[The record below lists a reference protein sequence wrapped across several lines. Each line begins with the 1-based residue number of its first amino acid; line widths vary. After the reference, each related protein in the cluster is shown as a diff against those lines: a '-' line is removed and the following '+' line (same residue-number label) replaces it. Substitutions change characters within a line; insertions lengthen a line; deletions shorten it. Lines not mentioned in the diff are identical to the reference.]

1 MKLSLFLLD
10 FNLFRIKYHQWFLF
24 AIKVGLKA
32 MIQKKENFIPIEWL
46 VRDASDTYY
55 NCGDPD
61 FKGFRK
67 VHIFEKLKNERE
79 IKKLSERL
87 IHELETFRGK
97 DPESLTASETEEL
110 KKAITSYILELDNRK
125 LFFDKPFLGFF
136 LEKGYMESA
145 EDFLDEV
152 KLEDSDLKPEEV
164 FQAIRNVWIMN
175 SLQLFWG
182 IPLRMTPSV
191 YAYSML
197 YPYTDNFLDSSE
209 VSKEDKARFN
219 ERLTRVINGE
229 RVESSDPHEE
239 RVFELIGKIG
249 TEFHRDSYPSV
260 YESIGLIQKA
270 QIESMKQD
278 QKKTMAADEIIP
290 ISLFK
295 GGASV
300 LADAF
305 LVKGELDQEETR
317 FAFGYGSF
325 LQLLDDLQ
333 DAESDRKEGHQT
345 IFSMDDSSIDFDGRL
360 RRLISFIFRV
370 NEQVADD
377 DETKVLMKDVIRTC
391 TLMMVMEVV
400 GREPGFVSRGFYREL
415 ESYSKVRLPF
425 FMEYEKQMEKMI
437 ETLGI
442 GSNFS
447 QLMK

>member
-1 MKLSLFLLD
+1 
-10 FNLFRIKYHQWFLF
+10 
-24 AIKVGLKA
+24 
-32 MIQKKENFIPIEWL
+32 MIQKKENIIPIERL
-46 VRDASDTYY
+46 INEASETYDT
-55 NCGDPD
+55 CGNPD

-67 VHIFEKLKNERE
+67 VSLFEKLKNERE
-79 IKKLSERL
+79 IKKLSEHL
-87 IHELETFRGK
+87 MHELDPFHGK
-97 DPESLTASETEEL
+97 DPESLTASETEAL
-110 KKAITSYILELDNRK
+110 KKVITSYILELDDRK

-152 KLEDSDLKPEEV
+152 KLEDSDLEPLEV

-197 YPYTDNFLDSSE
+197 YPYTDNFLDSTE
-209 VSKEDKARFN
+209 VSREDKARFN

-229 RVESSDPHEE
+229 NVESSDPHES

-260 YESIGLIQKA
+260 YESVGLIQKA

-278 QKKTMAADEIIP
+278 QKKAMTADEIIP
-290 ISLFK
+290 ISIFK

-305 LVKGELDQEETR
+305 LVKGELDEEETR

-345 IFSMDDSSIDFDGRL
+345 IFSMGDRSADFDEKL
-360 RRLISFIFRV
+360 LKLISFIFKV
-370 NEQVADD
+370 NEQVAGD
-377 DETKVLMKDVIRTC
+377 DETKVVMKDVIRTC

-400 GREPGFVSRGFYREL
+400 GREPKVVSRGFYREL

-425 FMEYEKQMEKMI
+425 FMEYEKQMKSLV

-442 GSNFS
+442 GSNLS

>member
-1 MKLSLFLLD
+1 
-10 FNLFRIKYHQWFLF
+10 
-24 AIKVGLKA
+24 
-32 MIQKKENFIPIEWL
+32 MILMEEKIIPIEWL
-46 VRDASDTYY
+46 VSHASETYEK
-55 NCGDPD
+55 CGEPD
-61 FKGFRK
+61 FNGFRK
-67 VHIFEKLKNERE
+67 VIFFEKLRNERE

-87 IHELETFRGK
+87 IQKMEPFRGK
-97 DPESLTASETEEL
+97 DFESLTPSENDEL
-110 KKAITSYILELDNRK
+110 KRTITSYILELDERK

-136 LEKGYMESA
+136 LDKGYMESA

-197 YPYTDNFLDSSE
+197 YPYTDNFLDSTL
-209 VSKEDKARFN
+209 VSREDKARFN
-219 ERLTRVINGE
+219 ERLTRVIQGE
-229 RVESSDPHEE
+229 SIESSDPHES

-278 QKKTMAADEIIP
+278 KKKAMTSDEIIP

-305 LVKGELDQEETR
+305 LVKGELDEEEMS
-317 FAFGYGSF
+317 FAFGYGAF

-333 DAESDRKEGHQT
+333 DAETDRKDGHQT
-345 IFSMDDSSIDFDGRL
+345 IFSIGDRSSDFDARL
-360 RRLISFIFRV
+360 KKLISFIFKV
-370 NEQVADD
+370 NEEAVGDD
-377 DETKVLMKDVIRTC
+377 STKALMKDVIRTC

-400 GREPGFVSRGFYREL
+400 GREPGIVTKGFYREL
-415 ESYSKVRLPF
+415 ESYSKVRLTF
-425 FMEYEKQMEKMI
+425 FTEYEKQMRTLVEA
-437 ETLGI
+437 LGI
-442 GSNFS
+442 GNNLG
-447 QLMK
+447 QIMR

>member
-1 MKLSLFLLD
+1 MEEK
-10 FNLFRIKYHQWFLF
+10 I
-24 AIKVGLKA
+24 
-32 MIQKKENFIPIEWL
+32 IPIEWL
-46 VRDASDTYY
+46 VSHASETYEK
-55 NCGDPD
+55 CGEPD
-61 FKGFRK
+61 FNGFRK
-67 VHIFEKLKNERE
+67 VIFFEKLRNERE

-87 IHELETFRGK
+87 IQKMEPFRGK
-97 DPESLTASETEEL
+97 DFESLTPSENDEL
-110 KKAITSYILELDNRK
+110 KRTITSYILELDERK

-136 LEKGYMESA
+136 LDKGYMESA

-197 YPYTDNFLDSSE
+197 YPYTDNFLDSTL
-209 VSKEDKARFN
+209 VSREDKARFN
-219 ERLTRVINGE
+219 ERLTRVIQGE
-229 RVESSDPHEE
+229 SIESSDPHES

-278 QKKTMAADEIIP
+278 KKKAMTSDEIIP

-305 LVKGELDQEETR
+305 LVKGELDEEEMS
-317 FAFGYGSF
+317 FAFGYGAF

-333 DAESDRKEGHQT
+333 DAETDRKDGHQT
-345 IFSMDDSSIDFDGRL
+345 IFSIGDRSSDFDARL
-360 RRLISFIFRV
+360 KKLISFIFKV
-370 NEQVADD
+370 NEEAVGDD
-377 DETKVLMKDVIRTC
+377 STKALMKDVIRTC

-400 GREPGFVSRGFYREL
+400 GREPGIVTKGFYREL
-415 ESYSKVRLPF
+415 EAYSKVRLTF
-425 FMEYEKQMEKMI
+425 FTEYEKQMRTLL

-442 GSNFS
+442 GNNLG
-447 QLMK
+447 QIMR

>member
-1 MKLSLFLLD
+1 MEEK
-10 FNLFRIKYHQWFLF
+10 I
-24 AIKVGLKA
+24 
-32 MIQKKENFIPIEWL
+32 IPIEWL
-46 VRDASDTYY
+46 VSHASETYEK
-55 NCGDPD
+55 CGEPD
-61 FKGFRK
+61 FNGFRK
-67 VHIFEKLKNERE
+67 VNFFEKLRNERE

-87 IHELETFRGK
+87 IQKMGPFRGK
-97 DPESLTASETEEL
+97 DFESLTPSENDEL
-110 KKAITSYILELDNRK
+110 KRTITSYILELDERK

-136 LEKGYMESA
+136 LDKGYMESA

-197 YPYTDNFLDSSE
+197 YPYTDNFLDSTT
-209 VSKEDKARFN
+209 VSREEKARFN
-219 ERLTRVINGE
+219 ERLTRVIKGE
-229 RVESSDPHEE
+229 NIESSDPHES

-278 QKKTMAADEIIP
+278 KKKAMTSDEIIP
-290 ISLFK
+290 ISIFK

-305 LVKGELDQEETR
+305 LVKGELDEEEMS
-317 FAFGYGSF
+317 FAFGYGAF

-333 DAESDRKEGHQT
+333 DAETDRKDGHQT
-345 IFSMDDSSIDFDGRL
+345 IFSIGDRSSDFDARL
-360 RRLISFIFRV
+360 KKLISFIFRV
-370 NEQVADD
+370 NEEAVGDD
-377 DETKVLMKDVIRTC
+377 STKALMKDVIRTC

-400 GREPGFVSRGFYREL
+400 GREPGIVTKGFYREL
-415 ESYSKVRLPF
+415 ESYSKVRLTF
-425 FMEYEKQMEKMI
+425 FTEYEKQMRTLVEV
-437 ETLGI
+437 LGI
-442 GSNFS
+442 GNNLG
-447 QLMK
+447 QIMR

>member
-1 MKLSLFLLD
+1 
-10 FNLFRIKYHQWFLF
+10 
-24 AIKVGLKA
+24 
-32 MIQKKENFIPIEWL
+32 
-46 VRDASDTYY
+46 
-55 NCGDPD
+55 
-61 FKGFRK
+61 
-67 VHIFEKLKNERE
+67 
-79 IKKLSERL
+79 
-87 IHELETFRGK
+87 
-97 DPESLTASETEEL
+97 
-110 KKAITSYILELDNRK
+110 
-125 LFFDKPFLGFF
+125 
-136 LEKGYMESA
+136 MESA

-197 YPYTDNFLDSSE
+197 YPYTDNFLDSTT
-209 VSKEDKARFN
+209 VSREDKARFN
-219 ERLTRVINGE
+219 ERLTRVIQGE
-229 RVESSDPHEE
+229 SIESSDPHES

-278 QKKTMAADEIIP
+278 KKKAMTSDEIIP
-290 ISLFK
+290 ISIFK

-305 LVKGELDQEETR
+305 LVKGELDEEEMS
-317 FAFGYGSF
+317 FAFGYGAF

-333 DAESDRKEGHQT
+333 DAETDRKDGHQT
-345 IFSMDDSSIDFDGRL
+345 IFSIGDKISDFDANL
-360 RRLISFIFRV
+360 KKLISFIFKV
-370 NEQVADD
+370 NEEAVGDD
-377 DETKVLMKDVIRTC
+377 STKALMKDVIRTC

-400 GREPGFVSRGFYREL
+400 GREPGIVTKGFYREL
-415 ESYSKVRLPF
+415 EAYSKVRLTF
-425 FMEYEKQMEKMI
+425 FTEYEKQMRTLV

-442 GSNFS
+442 GNNLG
-447 QLMK
+447 QIMR

>member
-1 MKLSLFLLD
+1 MEEK
-10 FNLFRIKYHQWFLF
+10 I
-24 AIKVGLKA
+24 
-32 MIQKKENFIPIEWL
+32 IPIEWL
-46 VRDASDTYY
+46 VSHASETYEK
-55 NCGDPD
+55 CGEPD
-61 FKGFRK
+61 FSGFRK
-67 VHIFEKLKNERE
+67 VNFFEKLRNERE

-87 IHELETFRGK
+87 IKNLEPFRGK
-97 DPESLTASETEEL
+97 DSESLTPYENDEL
-110 KKAITSYILELDNRK
+110 KRTITEYILELDERK

-136 LEKGYMESA
+136 LDKGYMESA

-197 YPYTDNFLDSSE
+197 YPYTDNFLDSTT
-209 VSKEDKARFN
+209 VSREEKARFN
-219 ERLTRVINGE
+219 ERLTRVIKGE
-229 RVESSDPHEE
+229 NIESSDPHEG

-278 QKKTMAADEIIP
+278 KKKAMTSDEIIP
-290 ISLFK
+290 ISIFK

-305 LVKGELDQEETR
+305 LVKGELDEEEMS
-317 FAFGYGSF
+317 FAFGYGAF

-333 DAESDRKEGHQT
+333 DAETDRKDGHQT
-345 IFSMDDSSIDFDGRL
+345 IFSIGDKSSDFDARL
-360 RRLISFIFRV
+360 KKLISFIFKF
-370 NEQVADD
+370 NEEAVGDD
-377 DETKVLMKDVIRTC
+377 STKVLMKDVIRTC
-391 TLMMVMEVV
+391 TLMMVTEVV
-400 GREPGFVSRGFYREL
+400 GREPGIVTKGFYREL
-415 ESYSKVRLPF
+415 ESYSKVRLTF
-425 FMEYEKQMEKMI
+425 FTEYEKQMRTLV

-442 GSNFS
+442 GNN
-447 QLMK
+447 QGQIMR

>member
-1 MKLSLFLLD
+1 MEEK
-10 FNLFRIKYHQWFLF
+10 I
-24 AIKVGLKA
+24 
-32 MIQKKENFIPIEWL
+32 IPIEWL
-46 VRDASDTYY
+46 VSHASETYEK
-55 NCGDPD
+55 CGEPD
-61 FKGFRK
+61 FNGFRK
-67 VHIFEKLKNERE
+67 VIFFEKLRNERE

-87 IHELETFRGK
+87 IQKMEPFRGK
-97 DPESLTASETEEL
+97 DFESLTPSENDEL
-110 KKAITSYILELDNRK
+110 KRTITSYILELDERK

-136 LEKGYMESA
+136 LDKGYMESA

-197 YPYTDNFLDSSE
+197 YPYTDNFLDSTL
-209 VSKEDKARFN
+209 VSREDKARFN
-219 ERLTRVINGE
+219 ERLTRVIQGE
-229 RVESSDPHEE
+229 SIESSDPHES

-278 QKKTMAADEIIP
+278 KKKAMTSDEIIP

-305 LVKGELDQEETR
+305 LVKGELDEEEMS
-317 FAFGYGSF
+317 FAFGYGAF

-333 DAESDRKEGHQT
+333 DAETDRKDGHQT
-345 IFSMDDSSIDFDGRL
+345 IFSIGDRSSDFDARL
-360 RRLISFIFRV
+360 KKLISFIFKV
-370 NEQVADD
+370 NEEAVGDD
-377 DETKVLMKDVIRTC
+377 STKALMKDVIRTC

-400 GREPGFVSRGFYREL
+400 GREPGIVTKGFYREL
-415 ESYSKVRLPF
+415 ESYSKVRLTF
-425 FMEYEKQMEKMI
+425 FTEYEKQMRTLVEA
-437 ETLGI
+437 LGI
-442 GSNFS
+442 GNNLG
-447 QLMK
+447 QIMR